1 MEPVKERDAK
11 SEEENFQEGVFIHIP
26 VKIRLEALEKVFQ
39 QKLVGYII
47 QEDDSED
54 AKQFGEILS
63 IHLSPGIEGYDLLVQ
78 QEIKMKTMLFSNKIV
93 KFHFQLK
100 LSYNAD
106 EQELQV
112 NDYRVE
118 GEQKSWFA
126 NQALKVMMNSIF
138 RNKILKMSKISLLP
152 KLQDLV
158 KDLNKKLA
166 AILEVKKGILLF
178 GNIDKF
184 KIVDLYV
191 KEDCL
196 VARLE
201 LAGVLAA
208 EVYELEID

>member
-106 EQELQV
+106 EQELLLTKQKIPV
-112 NDYRVE
+112 NLYRRR
-118 GEQKSWFA
+118 FIA
-126 NQALKVMMNSIF
+126 FNLKIAT
-138 RNKILKMSKISLLP
+138 LP
-152 KLQDLV
+152 KLRKYRLP
-158 KDLNKKLA
+158 
-166 AILEVKKGILLF
+166 LLF
-178 GNIDKF
+178 
-184 KIVDLYV
+184 DL
-191 KEDCL
+191 
-196 VARLE
+196 
-201 LAGVLAA
+201 
-208 EVYELEID
+208 I